1 MPREIRFEAIPKTST
16 GKIQKFQLR
25 ERARSAAAIDQEQTM
40 TETAAGESAPFVR
53 RDVDGRGV
61 VRLTLNR
68 PQAFNALSSGM
79 LAALQ
84 AELDAVAAD
93 ESARVVVIAA
103 EGKAFSAGHDLK
115 QMRAEPSLGLL
126 RGAVR
131 AVRADDGRR
140 SSACRCR

>member
-1 MPREIRFEAIPKTST
+1 MPREIRFEPIPKTST

-53 RDVDGRGV
+53 RDRDSRGV

-79 LAALQ
+79 LDALQ
-84 AELDAVAAD
+84 AELDARRRRR
-93 ESARVVVIAA
+93 ERARRR
-103 EGKAFSAGHDLK
+103 H
-115 QMRAEPSLGLL
+115 RR
-126 RGAVR
+126 RGQGVLAP
-131 AVRADDGRR
+131 ATT
-140 SSACRCR
+140 